1 MPAEWE
7 PHQATWISWPHN
19 REDWPGKFAP
29 VPWVYVEIVRH
40 LHQSER
46 VCILVEDQEMENRV
60 KRMLSRA
67 VIDLSRICFFR
78 FPTNRVWI
86 RDYGPIFVRKQG
98 DGVSEIATTNW
109 KFTAWAKYSNWK
121 KDNSI
126 PSKIAKALKLEQ
138 WEPHASLGRIR
149 QPIVLE
155 GGSIEVNG
163 KGTLV
168 TTEECLLSAVQQRN
182 PRLSRSDL
190 EEAFGRYLGI
200 RKVLWLR
207 KGIAGDDTHGHVDD
221 LARFVNANTLV
232 VVAEDKA
239 EDDNYS
245 NLKENMELVQSMT
258 DQDGKPLQ
266 IVPLP
271 MPNPV
276 YFNGRRLPA
285 SYANFYIANKVVLV
299 PTFNDSRDGV
309 ALSILAQLFPQ
320 REVIGIHSLDLVWG
334 LGTLHCLTQPQPN

>member
-46 VCILVEDQEMENRV
+46 VCILVEDREMENRV

-126 PSKIAKALKLEQ
+126 PSKIAKALKLAQ

-245 NLKENMELVQSMT
+245 NLKENMELVQSMS
-258 DQDGKPLQ
+258 DQDGKPLE

-276 YFNGRRLPA
+276 HFNGRRLPA

-299 PTFNDSRDGV
+299 PTFNDSRDRV
-309 ALSILAQLFPQ
+309 ALSILAQLFPR

-334 LGTLHCLTQPQPN
+334 LGAMHCLTQQQPL

>member
-46 VCILVEDQEMENRV
+46 VCILVEDREMENRV

-126 PSKIAKALKLEQ
+126 PSKIAKALKLAQ

-245 NLKENMELVQSMT
+245 NLKENMELVQSMS
-258 DQDGKPLQ
+258 DQDGKPLE

-299 PTFNDSRDGV
+299 PTFNDSRDRV
-309 ALSILAQLFPQ
+309 ALSILAQLFPR

-334 LGTLHCLTQPQPN
+334 LGAMHCLTQQQPL

>member
-46 VCILVEDQEMENRV
+46 VCILVEDREMENRV

-126 PSKIAKALKLEQ
+126 PSKIAKALKLAQ

-239 EDDNYS
+239 EDANYS
-245 NLKENMELVQSMT
+245 NLKENMELVQSMS
-258 DQDGKPLQ
+258 DQDGKPLE

-276 YFNGRRLPA
+276 HFNGRRLPA

-299 PTFNDSRDGV
+299 PTFNDSRDRV
-309 ALSILAQLFPQ
+309 ALSILAQLFPR

-334 LGTLHCLTQPQPN
+334 LGAMHCLTQQQPL

>member
-46 VCILVEDQEMENRV
+46 VCILVEDREMENRV

-126 PSKIAKALKLEQ
+126 PNKIAKALKLAQ
-138 WEPHASLGRIR
+138 WEPQASLGRIR

-245 NLKENMELVQSMT
+245 NLKENMELVQSMS
-258 DQDGKPLQ
+258 DQDGKPLE

-299 PTFNDSRDGV
+299 PTFNDSRDRV
-309 ALSILAQLFPQ
+309 ALSILAQLFPR

-334 LGTLHCLTQPQPN
+334 LGAMHCLTQQQPL

>member
-7 PHQATWISWPHN
+7 PHQATWITWPHN
-19 REDWPGKFAP
+19 RADWPAKFAP
-29 VPWVYVEIVRH
+29 IPWVYVEIVRQ
-40 LHQSER
+40 LHQSEQ
-46 VCILVEDQEMENRV
+46 VCILIQDHEMETRV
-60 KRMLSRA
+60 KRMLSR
-67 VIDLSRICFFR
+67 VTIDLSRIAFFR
-78 FPTNRVWI
+78 FRTDRVWI
-86 RDYGPIFVRKQG
+86 RDYGPIFVKRRK
-98 DGVSEIATTNW
+98 DGQSEIAVTDW
-109 KFTAWAKYSNWK
+109 KFNAWAKYSNWK
-121 KDNSI
+121 NDNSI
-126 PSKIAKALKLEQ
+126 PSKIAKALKLER
-138 WEPHASLGRIR
+138 WEPCARVGRIQ

-155 GGSIEVNG
+155 GGSIDVNG
-163 KGTLV
+163 EGTLL

-245 NLKENMELVQSMT
+245 NLKENMELVQSMS
-258 DQDGKPLQ
+258 DQDGKPLE

-299 PTFNDSRDGV
+299 PTFNDSRDRV
-309 ALSILAQLFPQ
+309 ALSILAQLFPR

-334 LGTLHCLTQPQPN
+334 LGAMHCLTQQQPL

>member
-46 VCILVEDQEMENRV
+46 VCILVEDREMENRV

-98 DGVSEIATTNW
+98 AGVSEIATTNW

-126 PSKIAKALKLEQ
+126 PSKIAKALKLAQ

-245 NLKENMELVQSMT
+245 NLKENMELVQSMS
-258 DQDGKPLQ
+258 DQDGKPLE

-299 PTFNDSRDGV
+299 PTFNDSRDRV
-309 ALSILAQLFPQ
+309 ALSILAQLFPR

-334 LGTLHCLTQPQPN
+334 LGAMHCLTQQQPL

>member
-46 VCILVEDQEMENRV
+46 VCILVEDREMENRV

-126 PSKIAKALKLEQ
+126 PSKIAKALKLAQ

-221 LARFVNANTLV
+221 LARFVTANTLV

-245 NLKENMELVQSMT
+245 NLKENMELVQSMS
-258 DQDGKPLQ
+258 DQDGKPLE

-299 PTFNDSRDGV
+299 PTFNDSRDRV
-309 ALSILAQLFPQ
+309 ALSILAQLFPR

-334 LGTLHCLTQPQPN
+334 LGAMHCLTQQQPL